1 MTIWATFPQAP
12 IDCDHKITFSHQ
24 NHLFGIPGCSFE
36 RHTWRVF
43 HVIESCRI
51 ADLFRLCSK
60 LGNFIIVFFH
70 LPPLA
75 TRAKFTNWT
84 TAKEEY
90 NDMIIL
96 LHHFFPGM
104 SFTRS
109 LLFSCWCRRSIN
121 RPRSKRN
128 DRALVHRQYI
138 LCTLFERPST

>member
-1 MTIWATFPQAP
+1 MRP
-12 IDCDHKITFSHQ
+12 HKITFSH
-24 NHLFGIPGCSFE
+24 HLFGISGCIFE

-51 ADLFRLCSK
+51 ADLLCGSCSK
-60 LGNFIIVFFH
+60 SGYFIIVFFH

-75 TRAKFTNWT
+75 TREKFTNWT

-138 LCTLFERPST
+138 LCTLFERPSA